1 MNYLSLTGLDERL
14 RRARQRTQNHEGYT
28 RGARALVALTCV
40 LIFDWLSQR
49 QGELMPV
56 LLGVMASALTETDD
70 NWQGRLRAQLITM
83 VAFTLV
89 ALAVWLT
96 LPWPALLLAVL
107 LLSAFTL
114 TMLGALGERYRAIA
128 FGAMVLFIYS
138 ALAAQTGHSQ
148 VGISTPLMLAGAVW
162 YGLVSVLWSVF
173 MPQAPVRHRLSKLYA
188 LLGQYLHLKAQL
200 LEPVR
205 EVDLSQRR
213 MALVLHNARV
223 VDALNATKESL
234 FSRLSQDQPPSWLLM
249 SMQQYLAA
257 QDIHERASSSHEDYQ
272 VLSTAFFH
280 SDALYRCQRVLTLL
294 GEQAFHL
301 AIAIRAQTV
310 PVHQGATARSIEDLH
325 AAIHHL
331 GGLPSVHR
339 SLPALNALSNN
350 LTAMT
355 SVFVGALKPVDPADG
370 IVDQSLLDH
379 QPGTSREA
387 WSRIRGQLQV
397 KSPLFRHAIRLVV
410 SLAVGF
416 CIMLATHDPHGYW
429 ILLTI
434 LFVSQQQYAATL
446 TRLMQRIMG
455 TALGLSLGW
464 ALIQLF
470 PIPLMQSALIVVLG
484 AVYLGCRHT
493 RYLLATVAVSALL
506 LLSFHQMGMG
516 QGVIPTRLLDTVV
529 GSVIAGLAA
538 WLVLPNWHLR
548 QWPGLAARALRTQAI
563 YLHEILAQYQAPTGK
578 QDNLSYRLAR
588 RKAHNADAALSSAYS
603 AMLKEPSRGG
613 SAQKE
618 ASGRFLICSHTLLNY
633 ISAIGAHRDELVL
646 GHVDAGLLA
655 TAETLQRQLDGLALA
670 LERPQDASS
679 ESLAKDLPPQIAGV
693 QASDDVDAMQR
704 FLQTQLQLALQLV
717 PDLMEQVTQ
726 MTQTVRIRRP
736 AVVQGSPLV

>member
-1 MNYLSLTGLDERL
+1 MNYFSLIGLDERL

-56 LLGVMASALTETDD
+56 LLGVIASALTETDD

-83 VAFTLV
+83 VAFTMV
-89 ALAVWLT
+89 AVAVWVT

-107 LLSAFTL
+107 LLFAFTL
-114 TMLGALGERYRAIA
+114 TMLGALGDRYRAIA

-148 VGISTPLMLAGAVW
+148 VSTSTPLMLAGAVW
-162 YGLVSVLWSVF
+162 YGLVSVLWLAV

-205 EVDLSQRR
+205 EVDLAQRR
-213 MALVLHNARV
+213 MALVLHNSRV

-234 FSRLSQDQPPSWLLM
+234 FSRLRQGQPPAWLLM

-294 GEQAFHL
+294 GEQAFRL
-301 AIAIRAQTV
+301 AIAIRAKTV
-310 PVHQGATARSIEDLH
+310 PVHHGATARSIEDLH

-331 GGLPSVHR
+331 GGLQSAHR

-350 LTAMT
+350 LTAMAR
-355 SVFVGALKPVDPADG
+355 VFAGALKPVDPANG
-370 IVDQSLLDH
+370 SVDQSLLDR
-379 QPGTSREA
+379 QPGTLREA
-387 WSRIRGQLQV
+387 WARIRAQLQTR
-397 KSPLFRHAIRLVV
+397 SPLFRHATRLVV

-416 CIMLATHDPHGYW
+416 CIMQATNDPHGYW

-446 TRLMQRIMG
+446 TRLMQRTMG
-455 TALGLSLGW
+455 TAFGLTLGW

-470 PIPLMQSALIVVLG
+470 PTPMMQSTLMVLLG
-484 AVYLGCRHT
+484 AVFLGSRHT
-493 RYLLATVAVSALL
+493 RYLLATVAVSGLL

-538 WLVLPNWHLR
+538 WLVLPNWQLR

-563 YLHEILAQYQAPTGK
+563 YLHEILAQYQAQAGK
-578 QDNLSYRLAR
+578 QDNLNYRLAR
-588 RKAHNADAALSSAYS
+588 RNAHNADAALSSAYS
-603 AMLKEPSRGG
+603 AMLKEPSSGS

-618 ASGRFLICSHTLLNY
+618 ASGRFLIFSHTLLNY

-655 TAETLQRQLDGLALA
+655 TAETLQRQLDVLALA
-670 LERPQDASS
+670 LERPQDASPDAW
-679 ESLAKDLPPQIAGV
+679 LKDMLPQVGNDQDKVEFGV
-693 QASDDVDAMQR
+693 MQR
-704 FLQTQLQLALQLV
+704 LLQTQLQLALRLV
-717 PDLMEQVTQ
+717 PHLFEQ
-726 MTQTVRIRRP
+726 MTLMVKTRLTV
-736 AVVQGSPLV
+736 VLQGSPLA

>member
-1 MNYLSLTGLDERL
+1 MNYFSLIGLDERL

-56 LLGVMASALTETDD
+56 LLGVIASALTETDD

-107 LLSAFTL
+107 LVSAFTL

-138 ALAAQTGHSQ
+138 ALAAQTGHAQ
-148 VGISTPLMLAGAVW
+148 VSTSTPLLLAGAVW
-162 YGLVSVLWSVF
+162 YGVVSVLWSAL

-200 LEPVR
+200 LEPVH
-205 EVDLSQRR
+205 EADLVQRR
-213 MALVLHNARV
+213 MALVVHNARV
-223 VDALNATKESL
+223 VEALNATKESL
-234 FSRLSQDQPPSWLLM
+234 FSRLSRGQPPSWLLM
-249 SMQQYLAA
+249 AMQQYLAA

-294 GEQAFHL
+294 GEQAFRL
-301 AIAIRAQTV
+301 AIAIRAQTE
-310 PVHQGATARSIEDLH
+310 PHHHGATARSIDDLH
-325 AAIHHL
+325 AAIQHL
-331 GGLPSVHR
+331 GGSPSAPP
-339 SLPALNALSNN
+339 SLPALKALSNN
-350 LTAMT
+350 LTAMAG
-355 SVFVGALKPVDPADG
+355 VFSGAMKPVDPAEG
-370 IVDQSLLDH
+370 SVDQSLLDR
-379 QPGTSREA
+379 QPGTLREA
-387 WSRIRGQLQV
+387 WTRIRAQLQTR
-397 KSPLFRHAIRLVV
+397 SPLFRHATRLVV

-416 CIMLATHDPHGYW
+416 GIMLATKDPHGYW

-446 TRLMQRIMG
+446 TRLMQRTLG
-455 TALGLSLGW
+455 TAFGLTLGW

-470 PIPLMQSALIVVLG
+470 PTPTMQSALIVLLG
-484 AVYLGCRHT
+484 AIFLGTRHT

-516 QGVIPTRLLDTVV
+516 QGVISTRLLDTVV
-529 GSVIAGLAA
+529 GSVIAGLSA
-538 WLVLPNWHLR
+538 WLVLPNWQLR
-548 QWPGLAARALRTQAI
+548 QWPGLAAHALRTQAT
-563 YLHEILAQYQAPTGK
+563 YLHEILAQYQAPAGK

-588 RKAHNADAALSSAYS
+588 RNAHNADAALSSAYA

-618 ASGRFLICSHTLLNY
+618 ASGQFLIFSHTLLNY
-633 ISAIGAHRDELVL
+633 ISAIGAHRDELDL
-646 GHVDAGLLA
+646 GHFGAGLLA
-655 TAETLQRQLDGLALA
+655 SAETLQQQLGALA
-670 LERPQDASS
+670 FTLELPQDGSPEAG
-679 ESLAKDLPPQIAGV
+679 LTDLPPPAASEQELSELGV
-693 QASDDVDAMQR
+693 MSR
-704 FLQTQLQLALQLV
+704 LLHSQLQLALRLV
-717 PDLMEQVTQ
+717 PRLAEQAAQ
-726 MTQTVRIRRP
+726 MRQRRLP
-736 AVVQGSPLV
+736 ALVQGSPLV

>member
-1 MNYLSLTGLDERL
+1 MNYFRLTGLDERL

-28 RGARALVALTCV
+28 RGARALVALACV
-40 LIFDWLSQR
+40 LMFDWLSQR

-56 LLGVMASALTETDD
+56 LLGVIASALTETDD

-89 ALAVWLT
+89 ALAVWVT

-107 LLSAFTL
+107 LFSAFTL
-114 TMLGALGERYRAIA
+114 TMLGALGDRYRAIA

-148 VGISTPLMLAGAVW
+148 VSISTPLMLAGAVW
-162 YGLVSVLWSVF
+162 YGLVSVLWSAV
-173 MPQAPVRHRLSKLYA
+173 MPQAPVRHRLSKLYT

-205 EVDLSQRR
+205 EVDLAQRR

-223 VDALNATKESL
+223 VEALNATKESL
-234 FSRLSQDQPPSWLLM
+234 FSRLRQGQAPAWLLI

-272 VLSTAFFH
+272 VLSSAFFH
-280 SDALYRCQRVLTLL
+280 SDVLYRCQRVLTLL
-294 GEQAFHL
+294 GEQAFRL
-301 AIAIRAQTV
+301 AIAIRAQTE
-310 PVHQGATARSIEDLH
+310 PLHNGATARSIEDLH
-325 AAIHHL
+325 AAMGYL
-331 GGLPSVHR
+331 AGLAQAHR

-350 LTAMT
+350 LTAMAG
-355 SVFVGALKPVDPADG
+355 VFAGALKPFEG
-370 IVDQSLLDH
+370 SVDQSLLDR
-379 QPGTSREA
+379 QPATLVEA
-387 WSRIRGQLQV
+387 WLRVRAQLQAG
-397 KSPLFRHAIRLVV
+397 SPLFRHATRLVV

-416 CIMLATHDPHGYW
+416 CVMQATHDPHGYW

-446 TRLMQRIMG
+446 TRLMQRTLG
-455 TALGLSLGW
+455 TALGLTLGW

-470 PIPLMQSALIVVLG
+470 PTPMMQSALIVLLG
-484 AVYLGCRHT
+484 AVFLGSRHT

-538 WLVLPNWHLR
+538 WLVLPNWQLR
-548 QWPGLAARALRTQAI
+548 QWPGLAARALRTQAS
-563 YLHEILAQYQAPTGK
+563 YLHEILAQYQAGK
-578 QDNLSYRLAR
+578 QDNLGYRLAR
-588 RKAHNADAALSSAYS
+588 RNAHNADAALSGAYS
-603 AMLKEPSRGG
+603 AMLKEPSRGS

-618 ASGRFLICSHTLLNY
+618 ASGQFLIYSHTLLNY
-633 ISAIGAHRDELVL
+633 ISAIGAHRDELDLV
-646 GHVDAGLLA
+646 HIDAGLLLK
-655 TAETLQRQLDGLALA
+655 AETLQRQLNLLAQA
-670 LERPQDASS
+670 LERSLEGSPDSLVKDIQPQVADAQDSV
-679 ESLAKDLPPQIAGV
+679 ELGAL
-693 QASDDVDAMQR
+693 QR
-704 FLQTQLQLALQLV
+704 LLHTQLQLALRLLPSLV
-717 PDLMEQVTQ
+717 EQMPQ
-726 MTQTVRIRRP
+726 MVKMRLTDV
-736 AVVQGSPLV
+736 L

>member
-1 MNYLSLTGLDERL
+1 MNYFSLIGLDERL
-14 RRARQRTQNHEGYT
+14 RRARQRTQSHEGYT

-56 LLGVMASALTETDD
+56 LLGVIASALTETDD

-83 VAFTLV
+83 LAFTMV

-114 TMLGALGERYRAIA
+114 TMLGALGDRYRAIA

-148 VGISTPLMLAGAVW
+148 VGTSTPLMLAGAVW
-162 YGLVSVLWSVF
+162 YGLVSVIWSAV
-173 MPQAPVRHRLSKLYA
+173 MPQAPVRHRLSKLYT

-205 EVDLSQRR
+205 EVDLVQRR

-223 VDALNATKESL
+223 VDALNVTKESL
-234 FSRLSQDQPPSWLLM
+234 FSRLSQSQPPSWLLM

-280 SDALYRCQRVLTLL
+280 SDVLYRCQRVLTLL

-301 AIAIRAQTV
+301 AIAIRAQTE
-310 PVHQGATARSIEDLH
+310 PLHNGATARAVEDLN
-325 AAIHHL
+325 AAMAHLAGLRQAHH
-331 GGLPSVHR
+331 
-339 SLPALNALSNN
+339 SLPALNALSHN
-350 LTAMT
+350 LKAMAQ
-355 SVFVGALKPVDPADG
+355 VFVSALKPFEG
-370 IVDQSLLDH
+370 SIDQSLLDR
-379 QPGTSREA
+379 QPRTLIEA
-387 WSRIRGQLQV
+387 WTRVRTQLQAS
-397 KSPLFRHAIRLVV
+397 SPLFRHATRLVV

-446 TRLMQRIMG
+446 TRLMQRTMG
-455 TALGLSLGW
+455 TAGGLTLGW

-470 PIPLMQSALIVVLG
+470 PTPMMQSALIVLLG
-484 AVYLGCRHT
+484 AVFLGTRHT
-493 RYLLATVAVSALL
+493 RYLLATVAVSGLL

-538 WLVLPNWHLR
+538 WLVLPNWQFR

-563 YLHEILAQYQAPTGK
+563 YLHEILTQYQTQAGK

-588 RKAHNADAALSSAYS
+588 RNAHNADAALSSAYS
-603 AMLKEPSRGG
+603 AMLKEPSKG
-613 SAQKE
+613 SSTQKE
-618 ASGRFLICSHTLLNY
+618 ASGRFLILSHTLLNY
-633 ISAIGAHRDELVL
+633 ISAIGAHRDELVN
-646 GHVDAGLLA
+646 GHVDVGLLA
-655 TAETLQRQLDGLALA
+655 TAETLQRQLDVLARA
-670 LERPQDASS
+670 LERPQDASPDA
-679 ESLAKDLPPQIAGV
+679 LVKDMQPQVADNQDIG
-693 QASDDVDAMQR
+693 DIDVMQR
-704 FLQTQLQLALQLV
+704 LLQTQLQLALRLV
-717 PDLMEQVTQ
+717 PPLFEQ
-726 MTQTVRIRRP
+726 MTLMVKTRLT
-736 AVVQGSPLV
+736 AVAQGSPLS

>member
-1 MNYLSLTGLDERL
+1 MNYFSLTGLDERL

-56 LLGVMASALTETDD
+56 LLGVIASALTETDD
-70 NWQGRLRAQLITM
+70 NWQGRLRAQVITM

-148 VGISTPLMLAGAVW
+148 ASSSTPLMLAGAVW
-162 YGLVSVLWSVF
+162 YGLVSVLWSAV

-200 LEPVR
+200 LEPVH
-205 EVDLSQRR
+205 EVDLAQRR

-223 VDALNATKESL
+223 VEALNNTKESL
-234 FSRLSQDQPPSWLLM
+234 FSRLSQSQPPSWLLM

-294 GEQAFHL
+294 GEQAFRL
-301 AIAIRAQTV
+301 AIAIRAQAV
-310 PVHQGATARSIEDLH
+310 PVHQGATARAIADLH
-325 AAIHHL
+325 AAMDHL
-331 GGLPSVHR
+331 AGLPPVHR
-339 SLPALNALSNN
+339 SWPALNALSHN
-350 LTAMT
+350 LTALAR
-355 SVFVGALKPVDPADG
+355 VFAGALKPFEG
-370 IVDQSLLDH
+370 SVDQSLLDR
-379 QPGTSREA
+379 QPGTLLEA
-387 WSRIRGQLQV
+387 WTRVRTQLQAG
-397 KSPLFRHAIRLVV
+397 SPLFRHATRLVV
-410 SLAVGF
+410 SLALGF
-416 CIMLATHDPHGYW
+416 CIMQATHDPHGYW

-446 TRLMQRIMG
+446 TRLTQRISG

-470 PIPLMQSALIVVLG
+470 PTPMMQSVLIVVLG
-484 AVYLGCRHT
+484 AVFLGSRHT

-538 WLVLPNWHLR
+538 WLVLPNWQLR

-563 YLHEILAQYQAPTGK
+563 YLHEILTQYQTQAGK

-588 RKAHNADAALSSAYS
+588 RNAHNADAALSSAYS

-618 ASGRFLICSHTLLNY
+618 ASGRFLIFSHTLLNY

-646 GHVDAGLLA
+646 GQIDAVSLA
-655 TAETLQRQLDGLALA
+655 CAETLQRQLDLLAFA
-670 LERPQDASS
+670 LDHPQDVSS
-679 ESLAKDLPPQIAGV
+679 DAFSKDLLPHVAKVHSPSVLG
-693 QASDDVDAMQR
+693 DMQ
-704 FLQTQLQLALQLV
+704 LLLHTQLQLALQLV
-717 PDLMEQVTQ
+717 PNLMEQV
-726 MTQTVRIRRP
+726 MLMVKLRLP
-736 AVVQGSPLV
+736 ALVPKSPLV

>member
-1 MNYLSLTGLDERL
+1 MNYFSLTGLDERL
-14 RRARQRTQNHEGYT
+14 RRTRQRTQNHEGYT

-40 LIFDWLSQR
+40 LLFDWLSPR

-56 LLGVMASALTETDD
+56 LLGVIASALTETDD

-107 LLSAFTL
+107 LLLAFTL
-114 TMLGALGERYRAIA
+114 TMLGALGDRYRAIA

-138 ALAAQTGHSQ
+138 TLAAQTGHSH
-148 VGISTPLMLAGAVW
+148 ISTSTPLMLAGAVW
-162 YGLVSVLWSVF
+162 YGMVSVLWSAV

-205 EVDLSQRR
+205 EADLAQRR

-234 FSRLSQDQPPSWLLM
+234 FSRLRQDQAPGWLLIA
-249 SMQQYLAA
+249 MQQYLAA

-280 SDALYRCQRVLTLL
+280 SDVLYRCQRVLTLL

-301 AIAIRAQTV
+301 AIAIRARTV
-310 PVHQGATARSIEDLH
+310 PVHHGATARAIEDLH

-331 GGLPSVHR
+331 GGLQSAHR
-339 SLPALNALSNN
+339 SLPALKALSNN
-350 LTAMT
+350 LTAMAR
-355 SVFVGALKPVDPADG
+355 VFAGALKPFEG
-370 IVDQSLLDH
+370 SVDQSLLDR
-379 QPGTSREA
+379 QPGTLREA
-387 WSRIRGQLQV
+387 WTRVQRQLQV
-397 KSPLFRHAIRLVV
+397 ESPLFRHATRLVV
-410 SLAVGF
+410 SLALGF
-416 CIMLATHDPHGYW
+416 CIMLASNDPHGYW

-446 TRLMQRIMG
+446 TRLMQRTLG

-464 ALIQLF
+464 ALIQLL
-470 PIPLMQSALIVVLG
+470 PTPMMQSTLMVL
-484 AVYLGCRHT
+484 LGSVFLGSRHT

-538 WLVLPNWHLR
+538 WLVLPNWQLR
-548 QWPGLAARALRTQAI
+548 QWPGLAARALRTQAN
-563 YLHEILAQYQAPTGK
+563 YLHEILAQYQAHAGK

-588 RKAHNADAALSSAYS
+588 RNAHNADAALSSAYS

-618 ASGRFLICSHTLLNY
+618 ASGRFLIHSHTLLNY

-646 GHVDAGLLA
+646 GDVDAGLLA
-655 TAETLQRQLDGLALA
+655 TAEALQRQLDVLALA
-670 LERPQDASS
+670 LERPQVVSPDDLSK
-679 ESLAKDLPPQIAGV
+679 ELAHPVADDQDPTELGV
-693 QASDDVDAMQR
+693 MQR
-704 FLQTQLQLALQLV
+704 LLQTQLQLALRLV
-717 PDLMEQVTQ
+717 PRMLEQ
-726 MTQTVRIRRP
+726 MTLMVKTRLP
-736 AVVQGSPLV
+736 AVLQGSPLA

>member
-1 MNYLSLTGLDERL
+1 MNYFSLIGLDERL

-56 LLGVMASALTETDD
+56 LLGVIASALTETDD

-89 ALAVWLT
+89 ALAVWVT

-107 LLSAFTL
+107 LVSAFTL

-148 VGISTPLMLAGAVW
+148 VGTSTPLMLAGAVW
-162 YGLVSVLWSVF
+162 YGLVSVLWSAV
-173 MPQAPVRHRLSKLYA
+173 MPQAPVRHRLSKLYT

-205 EVDLSQRR
+205 EVDLVQRR

-223 VDALNATKESL
+223 VEALNATKESL
-234 FSRLSQDQPPSWLLM
+234 FSRLRQGQPPSWLLM

-294 GEQAFHL
+294 GEQAFRF
-301 AIAIRAQTV
+301 AIAIRAKTV
-310 PVHQGATARSIEDLH
+310 PEHHGATARSIEDLH

-331 GGLPSVHR
+331 GGWQSAHR
-339 SLPALNALSNN
+339 SLPALNALSGN
-350 LTAMT
+350 LTAMAR
-355 SVFVGALKPVDPADG
+355 VFAGALKPVDPVDG
-370 IVDQSLLDH
+370 SVDQSLLDR
-379 QPGTSREA
+379 QPGTLREA
-387 WSRIRGQLQV
+387 WMRIRTQLQAR
-397 KSPLFRHAIRLVV
+397 SPLFRHAVRLVV
-410 SLAVGF
+410 SLALGF
-416 CIMLATHDPHGYW
+416 CIMLATKDPHGYW

-446 TRLMQRIMG
+446 TRLMQRTMG
-455 TALGLSLGW
+455 TALGLTLGW

-470 PIPLMQSALIVVLG
+470 PTPMMQSALIVLLG
-484 AVYLGCRHT
+484 AVFLGTRHT

-538 WLVLPNWHLR
+538 WLVLPNWQLR
-548 QWPGLAARALRTQAI
+548 QWPGLAARVLRTQAI
-563 YLHEILAQYQAPTGK
+563 YLHEILAQYQAQSGK

-588 RKAHNADAALSSAYS
+588 RNAHNADAALSSAYS
-603 AMLKEPSRGG
+603 AMLKEPSRGS

-618 ASGRFLICSHTLLNY
+618 ASGRFLIYSHTLLNY

-655 TAETLQRQLDGLALA
+655 IAETLQRQLDVLAQA
-670 LERPQDASS
+670 LERPQDASPDAF
-679 ESLAKDLPPQIAGV
+679 LADMLPQFGDDAYPAELGV
-693 QASDDVDAMQR
+693 MQR
-704 FLQTQLQLALQLV
+704 LLQTQLQLALRLL
-717 PDLMEQVTQ
+717 PHLSEQ
-726 MTQTVRIRRP
+726 MTQMVKMRLP
-736 AVVQGSPLV
+736 AAMQQQSAL

>member
-1 MNYLSLTGLDERL
+1 MNYFSLIGLDERL

-28 RGARALVALTCV
+28 RGARALMALTCV

-56 LLGVMASALTETDD
+56 LLGVIASALTETDD

-114 TMLGALGERYRAIA
+114 TMLGALGDRYRAIA

-148 VGISTPLMLAGAVW
+148 VSTSTPLMLAGAFW
-162 YGLVSVLWSVF
+162 YGLVSVLWSAV
-173 MPQAPVRHRLSKLYA
+173 MPQAPVRHRLSKLYT

-205 EVDLSQRR
+205 EVDLAQRR
-213 MALVLHNARV
+213 MAVVLHNARV
-223 VDALNATKESL
+223 VDALNVTKESL
-234 FSRLSQDQPPSWLLM
+234 FSRLRRGQAPSWLLI

-272 VLSTAFFH
+272 VLSSDFFH
-280 SDALYRCQRVLTLL
+280 SDVLYRCQRVLTLL
-294 GEQAFHL
+294 GEQAFRL
-301 AIAIRAQTV
+301 AIAIRAQTA
-310 PVHQGATARSIEDLH
+310 PVHHGATARSIEDLH
-325 AAIHHL
+325 AAMAHVA
-331 GGLPSVHR
+331 GLPSAHR
-339 SLPALNALSNN
+339 SLPALNALSHN
-350 LTAMT
+350 LAAMAR
-355 SVFVGALKPVDPADG
+355 VFASALKPFEG
-370 IVDQSLLDH
+370 SVDQSLLDR
-379 QPGTSREA
+379 QPRTLIEA
-387 WSRIRGQLQV
+387 WTRVRTQLQAS
-397 KSPLFRHAIRLVV
+397 SPLFRHATRLVV

-416 CIMLATHDPHGYW
+416 CIMQATHDPHGYW

-446 TRLMQRIMG
+446 TRLMQRTMG
-455 TALGLSLGW
+455 TAGGLTLGW

-470 PIPLMQSALIVVLG
+470 PTPMMQSALIVLLG
-484 AVYLGCRHT
+484 AVFLGTRHT
-493 RYLLATVAVSALL
+493 RYVLATVAVSALL

-538 WLVLPNWHLR
+538 WLVLPNWQLR

-563 YLHEILAQYQAPTGK
+563 YLHEILAQYQAGK
-578 QDNLSYRLAR
+578 QDNLHYRLAR
-588 RKAHNADAALSSAYS
+588 RNAHNADAALSSAYS
-603 AMLKEPSRGG
+603 AMLKEPSKGR
-613 SAQKE
+613 STQKE
-618 ASGRFLICSHTLLNY
+618 ASGRFLILSHTLLNY
-633 ISAIGAHRDELVL
+633 ISAIGAHRDELDLV
-646 GHVDAGLLA
+646 HIDAGLLL
-655 TAETLQRQLDGLALA
+655 TAETLQRQLNVLALA
-670 LERPQDASS
+670 MERPQEVSPDA
-679 ESLAKDLPPQIAGV
+679 LLKDMQPQV
-693 QASDDVDAMQR
+693 DDELDPGELGA
-704 FLQTQLQLALQLV
+704 LQLLLHTQLQLALRLLPSLV
-717 PDLMEQVTQ
+717 EQMPQ
-726 MTQTVRIRRP
+726 MVKMRLP
-736 AVVQGSPLV
+736 VVL

>member
-1 MNYLSLTGLDERL
+1 MNYFSLTGLDERL

-56 LLGVMASALTETDD
+56 LLGVIASALTETDD

-83 VAFTLV
+83 VAFSLV

-114 TMLGALGERYRAIA
+114 TMLGALGDRYRAIA

-148 VGISTPLMLAGAVW
+148 VSTSTPLMLAGAVW
-162 YGLVSVLWSVF
+162 YGVVSVLWSAV

-205 EVDLSQRR
+205 EVDLAERR

-234 FSRLSQDQPPSWLLM
+234 FSRLRQGQPPSWLLI

-294 GEQAFHL
+294 GEQAFRL
-301 AIAIRAQTV
+301 AIAIRAKTV
-310 PVHQGATARSIEDLH
+310 PVHHGATARAIEDLH
-325 AAIHHL
+325 SAIQHL
-331 GGLPSVHR
+331 GGLPSAHR

-350 LTAMT
+350 LTAMAL
-355 SVFVGALKPVDPADG
+355 VFAGALKPFEG
-370 IVDQSLLDH
+370 SVDQSLLDR
-379 QPGTSREA
+379 QPGTLREA
-387 WSRIRGQLQV
+387 WARIRAQLQV
-397 KSPLFRHAIRLVV
+397 RSPLFRHATRLVV

-416 CIMLATHDPHGYW
+416 CIMLATQDPHGYW

-446 TRLMQRIMG
+446 TRLMQRTMG
-455 TALGLSLGW
+455 TALGLTLGW

-470 PIPLMQSALIVVLG
+470 PRPLMQSALMVLLG
-484 AVYLGCRHT
+484 AVFLGSRHT

-516 QGVIPTRLLDTVV
+516 QGVIPTRLLDTIV

-538 WLVLPNWHLR
+538 WLVLPNWQLR
-548 QWPGLAARALRTQAI
+548 QWPGLAARALRTQAV
-563 YLHEILAQYQAPTGK
+563 YLHEILAQYQAQAGK

-588 RKAHNADAALSSAYS
+588 RNAHNADAALSSAYS
-603 AMLKEPSRGG
+603 AMLKEPSRGS

-618 ASGRFLICSHTLLNY
+618 ASGRFLIYSHTLLNY

-646 GHVDAGLLA
+646 GQVDAGLLA
-655 TAETLQRQLDGLALA
+655 SAETLQQQLDGLALA

-679 ESLAKDLPPQIAGV
+679 DALVKDLLPQVGEAPCPAEFG
-693 QASDDVDAMQR
+693 DLQR
-704 FLQTQLQLALQLV
+704 LLQTQLQLALQLV
-717 PDLMEQVTQ
+717 PHLMEQATQ
-726 MTQTVRIRRP
+726 MVKTRLS
-736 AVVQGSPLV
+736 AVLQGSPLA

>member
-1 MNYLSLTGLDERL
+1 MNYFSLIGLDERL

-40 LIFDWLSQR
+40 LIFDWLAHR
-49 QGELMPV
+49 QGELLPV
-56 LLGVMASALTETDD
+56 LLGVIASALTETDD
-70 NWQGRLRAQLITM
+70 NWRGRLRAQLITM

-96 LPWPALLLAVL
+96 LPWPALLLVVL

-128 FGAMVLFIYS
+128 FGAMVLFIYV

-148 VGISTPLMLAGAVW
+148 VGTSTPLMLAGALW
-162 YGLVSVLWSVF
+162 YGLVSVLWSAA

-205 EVDLSQRR
+205 EVDLAQRR

-223 VDALNATKESL
+223 VDALNDAKESL
-234 FSRLSQDQPPSWLLM
+234 FSRLSQGQPPAWLLM
-249 SMQQYLAA
+249 AMQQYLAA

-272 VLSTAFFH
+272 VLSSAFFH

-301 AIAIRAQTV
+301 AIAIRAQSV
-310 PVHQGATARSIEDLH
+310 PGHHGATARSIEDLH
-325 AAIHHL
+325 AAIQHL
-331 GGLPSVHR
+331 ASLPGTHL
-339 SLPALNALSNN
+339 SLPALHALSNN
-350 LTAMT
+350 LTAMAQ
-355 SVFVGALKPVDPADG
+355 VFADALKPFEGV
-370 IVDQSLLDH
+370 VDQSLLNR
-379 QPGTSREA
+379 QPGTLSEA
-387 WSRIRGQLQV
+387 WARILAQLQV
-397 KSPLFRHAIRLVV
+397 RSPLFRHAIRLGV

-416 CIMLATHDPHGYW
+416 GLMLATNDPHGYW

-446 TRLMQRIMG
+446 TRLMQRTLG
-455 TALGLSLGW
+455 TALGLTLGW

-470 PIPLMQSALIVVLG
+470 QTPWMQSALIVLLG
-484 AVYLGCRHT
+484 AVFLGSRHT

-538 WLVLPNWHLR
+538 WLVLPNWQLR
-548 QWPGLAARALRTQAI
+548 QWPSLAARVLRTQAT
-563 YLHEILAQYQAPTGK
+563 YLHEILAQYQDPAGK

-588 RKAHNADAALSSAYS
+588 RNAHNADAALSSAYS
-603 AMLKEPSRGG
+603 AMLKEPSRG
-613 SAQKE
+613 SAAQKE
-618 ASGRFLICSHTLLNY
+618 ASGRFLIYSHTLLNY
-633 ISAIGAHRDELVL
+633 ISAIGAHRDELIL
-646 GHVDAGLLA
+646 GDVDAGLLA
-655 TAETLQRQLDGLALA
+655 SAETLQRQLDVLALA
-670 LERPQDASS
+670 LERPQDASPEAS
-679 ESLAKDLPPQIAGV
+679 AEALAKDQPPQAADDPNPEVFGV
-693 QASDDVDAMQR
+693 MQR
-704 FLQTQLQLALQLV
+704 FLQTQLQLAFHLV
-717 PDLMEQVTQ
+717 PHLLEQ
-726 MTQTVRIRRP
+726 MTQMVKTRP
-736 AVVQGSPLV
+736 ATDLKASPLV

>member
-1 MNYLSLTGLDERL
+1 MNYFSLTGLDERL

-56 LLGVMASALTETDD
+56 LLGVIASALTETDD

-107 LLSAFTL
+107 LLSAFAL

-148 VGISTPLMLAGAVW
+148 VGTSTPLMLAGAIW
-162 YGLVSVLWSVF
+162 YGLVSVLWSAV
-173 MPQAPVRHRLSKLYA
+173 MPQAPVRHRLSKLYT

-205 EVDLSQRR
+205 EVDLAQRR

-223 VDALNATKESL
+223 VDALNVTKESL
-234 FSRLSQDQPPSWLLM
+234 FSRLSQSQPSSWLLM

-280 SDALYRCQRVLTLL
+280 SDVLYRCQRVLTLL
-294 GEQAFHL
+294 GEQAFRL
-301 AIAIRAQTV
+301 AIAIRAQTE
-310 PVHQGATARSIEDLH
+310 PPHYGATARAIEDLN
-325 AAIHHL
+325 AAMAHL
-331 GGLPSVHR
+331 DGLSQPQR
-339 SLPALNALSNN
+339 SLPALNALSHN
-350 LTAMT
+350 LTAMAR
-355 SVFVGALKPVDPADG
+355 VFAGALKPFEG
-370 IVDQSLLDH
+370 RVDQSLLDR
-379 QPGTSREA
+379 QPRTLIEA
-387 WSRIRGQLQV
+387 WTRVRTQLQAS
-397 KSPLFRHAIRLVV
+397 SPLFRHATRLVV

-446 TRLMQRIMG
+446 TRLMQRTMG
-455 TALGLSLGW
+455 TAGGLTLGW

-470 PIPLMQSALIVVLG
+470 PTPMMQSALIVLLG
-484 AVYLGCRHT
+484 AVFLGTRHT

-538 WLVLPNWHLR
+538 WLVLPNWQLR

-563 YLHEILAQYQAPTGK
+563 YLHEILTQYQTQAGK

-588 RKAHNADAALSSAYS
+588 RNAHNADAALSSAYS
-603 AMLKEPSRGG
+603 AMLKEPSRG
-613 SAQKE
+613 SSTQKE
-618 ASGRFLICSHTLLNY
+618 AGGRFLILSHTLLNY
-633 ISAIGAHRDELVL
+633 ISAIGAHRDELVN
-646 GHVDAGLLA
+646 GHVDVGLLA
-655 TAETLQRQLDGLALA
+655 TAETLQRQLDVLARA
-670 LERPQDASS
+670 LERPQDASPDA
-679 ESLAKDLPPQIAGV
+679 LVKDMQPQVADNQDIG
-693 QASDDVDAMQR
+693 DLDVMQR
-704 FLQTQLQLALQLV
+704 LLETQLLLALRLV
-717 PDLMEQVTQ
+717 PPLFEQ
-726 MTQTVRIRRP
+726 MTLMVKTRFP
-736 AVVQGSPLV
+736 AVLENQPLR

>member
-1 MNYLSLTGLDERL
+1 MNYFSLTGLDERL

-56 LLGVMASALTETDD
+56 LLGVIASALTETDD

-96 LPWPALLLAVL
+96 LPWPALLLAVF

-148 VGISTPLMLAGAVW
+148 VGTSTSLMLAGAVW
-162 YGLVSVLWSVF
+162 YGLVSVLWSVV

-205 EVDLSQRR
+205 EVDLAERR

-223 VDALNATKESL
+223 VDALNVTKESL
-234 FSRLSQDQPPSWLLM
+234 FSRLSQGQPPSWLLM

-272 VLSTAFFH
+272 VLSAAFFH
-280 SDALYRCQRVLTLL
+280 SDALYRCQRVLNLL
-294 GEQAFHL
+294 GEQAFRL
-301 AIAIRAQTV
+301 AIAIRARTV
-310 PVHQGATARSIEDLH
+310 PVHHGATARAIEDLH
-325 AAIHHL
+325 ASIHHL
-331 GGLPSVHR
+331 GGLPSAHR
-339 SLPALNALSNN
+339 SLSSLNALSNN
-350 LTAMT
+350 LTAMAH
-355 SVFVGALKPVDPADG
+355 VFAGALKPVDPADG
-370 IVDQSLLDH
+370 SVDQSLLDR
-379 QPGTSREA
+379 QPGTLREA
-387 WSRIRGQLQV
+387 WTRIRAQLQV
-397 KSPLFRHAIRLVV
+397 RSPLFRHATRLVV

-416 CIMLATHDPHGYW
+416 CIMQATNDPHGYW

-446 TRLMQRIMG
+446 TRLMQRTMG

-470 PIPLMQSALIVVLG
+470 PTPMMQSALIAVLG
-484 AVYLGCRHT
+484 AVFLGSRHT

-538 WLVLPNWHLR
+538 WLVLPNWQLR
-548 QWPGLAARALRTQAI
+548 QWPGLAARALRTQAS
-563 YLHEILAQYQAPTGK
+563 YLHEILDQYQAPAGK
-578 QDNLSYRLAR
+578 QDNLGYRLAR
-588 RKAHNADAALSSAYS
+588 RNAHNADAALSSAYS

-618 ASGRFLICSHTLLNY
+618 ASGRFLIYSHTLLNY
-633 ISAIGAHRDELVL
+633 ISAIGAHRDEVVL
-646 GHVDAGLLA
+646 GHVDAGLRA
-655 TAETLQRQLDGLALA
+655 SAETLQRQLGVLAFA
-670 LERPQDASS
+670 LDRPQDVSS
-679 ESLAKDLPPQIAGV
+679 DAFSKDLLPHVTKDQSPSELG
-693 QASDDVDAMQR
+693 DMQ
-704 FLQTQLQLALQLV
+704 LLLHTQLKLALQLV
-717 PDLMEQVTQ
+717 PNLMELV
-726 MTQTVRIRRP
+726 MLMVKLRLP
-736 AVVQGSPLV
+736 ALVPKSPLV

>member
-1 MNYLSLTGLDERL
+1 MNYFRLTGLDERL

-28 RGARALVALTCV
+28 RGARALVALACV
-40 LIFDWLSQR
+40 LMFDWLSQR

-56 LLGVMASALTETDD
+56 LLGVIASALTETDD

-89 ALAVWLT
+89 ALAVWVT

-114 TMLGALGERYRAIA
+114 TMLGALGDRYRAIA

-148 VGISTPLMLAGAVW
+148 VSISTPLMLAGAVW
-162 YGLVSVLWSVF
+162 YGLVSVLWSAV
-173 MPQAPVRHRLSKLYA
+173 MPQAPVRHRLSKLYT

-205 EVDLSQRR
+205 EVDLAQRR

-223 VDALNATKESL
+223 VEALNATKESL
-234 FSRLSQDQPPSWLLM
+234 FSRLRQGQAPAWLLI

-272 VLSTAFFH
+272 VLSSAFFH
-280 SDALYRCQRVLTLL
+280 SDVLYRCQRVLTLL
-294 GEQAFHL
+294 GEQAFRL
-301 AIAIRAQTV
+301 AIAIRAQTE
-310 PVHQGATARSIEDLH
+310 PLHNGATARSIEDLH
-325 AAIHHL
+325 AAMGYL
-331 GGLPSVHR
+331 AGLAQAHR

-350 LTAMT
+350 LTAMAG
-355 SVFVGALKPVDPADG
+355 VFAGALKPFEG
-370 IVDQSLLDH
+370 SVDQSLLDR
-379 QPGTSREA
+379 QPATLVEA
-387 WSRIRGQLQV
+387 WLRVRAQLQAG
-397 KSPLFRHAIRLVV
+397 SPLFRHATRLVV

-416 CIMLATHDPHGYW
+416 CVMQATHDPHGYW

-446 TRLMQRIMG
+446 TRLMQRTLG
-455 TALGLSLGW
+455 TALGLTLGW

-470 PIPLMQSALIVVLG
+470 PTPMMQSALIVLLG
-484 AVYLGCRHT
+484 AVFLGSRHT

-538 WLVLPNWHLR
+538 WLVLPNWQLR
-548 QWPGLAARALRTQAI
+548 QWPGLAARALRTQAS
-563 YLHEILAQYQAPTGK
+563 YLHEILAQYQAGK
-578 QDNLSYRLAR
+578 QDNLGYRLAR
-588 RKAHNADAALSSAYS
+588 RNAHNADAALSGAYS
-603 AMLKEPSRGG
+603 AMLKEPSRGS

-618 ASGRFLICSHTLLNY
+618 ASGQFLIYSHTLLNY
-633 ISAIGAHRDELVL
+633 ISAIGAHRDELDLV
-646 GHVDAGLLA
+646 HIDAGLLLK
-655 TAETLQRQLDGLALA
+655 AETLQRQLNLLAQA
-670 LERPQDASS
+670 LERSLEGSPDSLVKDIQPQVADAQDSV
-679 ESLAKDLPPQIAGV
+679 ELGAL
-693 QASDDVDAMQR
+693 QR
-704 FLQTQLQLALQLV
+704 LLHTQLQLALRLLPSLV
-717 PDLMEQVTQ
+717 EQMPQ
-726 MTQTVRIRRP
+726 MVKMRLTDV
-736 AVVQGSPLV
+736 L

>member
-1 MNYLSLTGLDERL
+1 MNYFSLTGLDERL

-40 LIFDWLSQR
+40 LIFDWLSPR

-56 LLGVMASALTETDD
+56 LLGVIASALTETDD

-83 VAFTLV
+83 VAFSLV

-114 TMLGALGERYRAIA
+114 TMLGALGDRYRAIA

-148 VGISTPLMLAGAVW
+148 VSTSTPLMLAGAVW
-162 YGLVSVLWSVF
+162 YGVVSVLWSAV

-205 EVDLSQRR
+205 EVDLAERR

-234 FSRLSQDQPPSWLLM
+234 FSRLRQGQPPSWLLI

-294 GEQAFHL
+294 GEQAFRL
-301 AIAIRAQTV
+301 AIAIRAKTV
-310 PVHQGATARSIEDLH
+310 PVHHGATARAIEDLH
-325 AAIHHL
+325 SAIQHL
-331 GGLPSVHR
+331 GGLPSAHR

-350 LTAMT
+350 LTAMAL
-355 SVFVGALKPVDPADG
+355 VFAGALKPFEG
-370 IVDQSLLDH
+370 SVDQSLLDR
-379 QPGTSREA
+379 QPGTLREA
-387 WSRIRGQLQV
+387 WARIRAQLQV
-397 KSPLFRHAIRLVV
+397 RSPLFRHATRLVV

-416 CIMLATHDPHGYW
+416 CIMRATQDPHGYW

-446 TRLMQRIMG
+446 TRLMQRTMG
-455 TALGLSLGW
+455 TALGLTLGW

-470 PIPLMQSALIVVLG
+470 PRPLMQSALMVLLG
-484 AVYLGCRHT
+484 AVFLGSRHT

-516 QGVIPTRLLDTVV
+516 QGVIPTRLLDTIV

-538 WLVLPNWHLR
+538 WLVLPNWQLR
-548 QWPGLAARALRTQAI
+548 QWPGLAARALRTQAV
-563 YLHEILAQYQAPTGK
+563 YLHEILAQYQAQAGK

-588 RKAHNADAALSSAYS
+588 RNAHNADAALSSAYS
-603 AMLKEPSRGG
+603 AMLKEPSRGS

-618 ASGRFLICSHTLLNY
+618 ASGRFLIYSHTLLNY

-646 GHVDAGLLA
+646 GQVDAGLLA
-655 TAETLQRQLDGLALA
+655 SAETLQQQLDGLALA

-679 ESLAKDLPPQIAGV
+679 DALVKDLLPQVGEAPCPAEFG
-693 QASDDVDAMQR
+693 DLQR
-704 FLQTQLQLALQLV
+704 LLQTQLQLALQLV
-717 PDLMEQVTQ
+717 PHLMEQATQ
-726 MTQTVRIRRP
+726 MVKTRLS
-736 AVVQGSPLV
+736 AVFQGSPLA

>member
-1 MNYLSLTGLDERL
+1 MNYFNLIGLDERL

-56 LLGVMASALTETDD
+56 LLGVIASALTETDD

-148 VGISTPLMLAGAVW
+148 VSTSTPLMLAGAVW
-162 YGLVSVLWSVF
+162 YGLVSVLWSAV

-205 EVDLSQRR
+205 EVDLAQRR

-223 VDALNATKESL
+223 VDALNVTKESL
-234 FSRLSQDQPPSWLLM
+234 FSRLSQSQPPSWLLM

-294 GEQAFHL
+294 GEQAFRL
-301 AIAIRAQTV
+301 AIAIRTKTV
-310 PVHQGATARSIEDLH
+310 LEHHGATARSIEDLH
-325 AAIHHL
+325 AAIQHL
-331 GGLPSVHR
+331 GGLPSAHR

-350 LTAMT
+350 LTAMAR
-355 SVFVGALKPVDPADG
+355 VFAGALKPVDPVDG
-370 IVDQSLLDH
+370 NVDQSLANH
-379 QPGTSREA
+379 QPSTLREA
-387 WSRIRGQLQV
+387 WTRIRLQL
-397 KSPLFRHAIRLVV
+397 KARSPLFRHAIRLVV

-416 CIMLATHDPHGYW
+416 CIMLATNDPHGYW

-455 TALGLSLGW
+455 TVLGLTLGW

-470 PIPLMQSALIVVLG
+470 PTLMMQSVLIVLLG
-484 AVYLGCRHT
+484 AVFFGSRHT

-538 WLVLPNWHLR
+538 WLVLPNWQLR
-548 QWPGLAARALRTQAI
+548 QWPSLAARALRTQAI

-588 RKAHNADAALSSAYS
+588 RNAHNADAALSSAYS

-618 ASGRFLICSHTLLNY
+618 ASGRFLIYSHTLLNY

-655 TAETLQRQLDGLALA
+655 SAATLQRQLGVLALA
-670 LERPQDASS
+670 LERPQDASP
-679 ESLAKDLPPQIAGV
+679 EALEKDLLPQFA
-693 QASDDVDAMQR
+693 DDQEPSEFGAMQR
-704 FLQTQLQLALQLV
+704 FLQTQLQLALR
-717 PDLMEQVTQ
+717 LMPYLFEQMPQ
-726 MTQTVRIRRP
+726 MVKMRLP
-736 AVVQGSPLV
+736 AILPMQ

>member
-1 MNYLSLTGLDERL
+1 MNYFSLIGLDERL

-56 LLGVMASALTETDD
+56 LLGVIASALTETDD
-70 NWQGRLRAQLITM
+70 NWRGRLRAQLITM

-89 ALAVWLT
+89 AVAVWVT

-114 TMLGALGERYRAIA
+114 TMLGALGDRYRAIA

-148 VGISTPLMLAGAVW
+148 VSTSTPLMLAGAVW
-162 YGLVSVLWSVF
+162 YGLVSVLWSAV

-200 LEPVR
+200 LAPVR
-205 EVDLSQRR
+205 EVDLAQRR

-234 FSRLSQDQPPSWLLM
+234 FSRLSQGQPPTWLLM

-301 AIAIRAQTV
+301 AIAIRAKTV
-310 PVHQGATARSIEDLH
+310 PEHHGATARAIEDLH

-331 GGLPSVHR
+331 GGLPSAHR
-339 SLPALNALSNN
+339 SLPALKALSNN
-350 LTAMT
+350 LTAMAG
-355 SVFVGALKPVDPADG
+355 VFAGALKPLDG
-370 IVDQSLLDH
+370 SVDQSLLDR
-379 QPGTSREA
+379 QPGTLREA
-387 WSRIRGQLQV
+387 WTRIRAQLQTR
-397 KSPLFRHAIRLVV
+397 SPLFRHATRLVV

-416 CIMLATHDPHGYW
+416 CVMLATNDPHGYW

-446 TRLMQRIMG
+446 TRLMQRTLG
-455 TALGLSLGW
+455 TALGLTLGW

-470 PIPLMQSALIVVLG
+470 PTPLMQSALIVLLG
-484 AVYLGCRHT
+484 AVFLGSRHT

-538 WLVLPNWHLR
+538 WLVLPNWQLR

-563 YLHEILAQYQAPTGK
+563 YLHEILTQYQAQAGK

-588 RKAHNADAALSSAYS
+588 RNAHNADAALSSAYS

-618 ASGRFLICSHTLLNY
+618 ASGRFLIYSHTLLNY
-633 ISAIGAHRDELVL
+633 LSAIGAHRDELVL

-655 TAETLQRQLDGLALA
+655 TAETLQRQLGVLALA
-670 LERPQDASS
+670 LERPQDASPD
-679 ESLAKDLPPQIAGV
+679 SLAKDMLPQLADE
-693 QASDDVDAMQR
+693 QASDDLGAMQR
-704 FLQTQLQLALQLV
+704 FLQTQLQLALHLV

-726 MTQTVRIRRP
+726 MTQTVRMRLP
-736 AVVQGSPLV
+736 AVLPTP

>member
-1 MNYLSLTGLDERL
+1 MNYFSLTGLDERL
-14 RRARQRTQNHEGYT
+14 RRTRQRTQNHEGYT

-56 LLGVMASALTETDD
+56 LLGVIASALTETDD

-89 ALAVWLT
+89 ALAVWVT

-107 LLSAFTL
+107 LLLAFTL
-114 TMLGALGERYRAIA
+114 TMLGALGDRYRAIA

-138 ALAAQTGHSQ
+138 ALAAQTGHSH
-148 VGISTPLMLAGAVW
+148 VSTSTPLMLTGAVW
-162 YGLVSVLWSVF
+162 YGLVSVLWSAV

-205 EVDLSQRR
+205 EVDLAQRR

-234 FSRLSQDQPPSWLLM
+234 FSRLSRGQAPTWLLI

-280 SDALYRCQRVLTLL
+280 SDVLYRCQRVLTLL

-301 AIAIRAQTV
+301 AIAIRARTV
-310 PVHQGATARSIEDLH
+310 PDHHGATARSIEDLH

-331 GGLPSVHR
+331 GEWQGAHR
-339 SLPALNALSNN
+339 SLPALKALSNN
-350 LTAMT
+350 LTAMAR
-355 SVFVGALKPVDPADG
+355 VFAGALKPYDG
-370 IVDQSLLDH
+370 SVDQSLLDR
-379 QPGTSREA
+379 QPGTLREA
-387 WSRIRGQLQV
+387 WTRVRGQLQV
-397 KSPLFRHAIRLVV
+397 ESPLFRHATRLVV

-416 CIMLATHDPHGYW
+416 CIMLASNDPHGYW

-446 TRLMQRIMG
+446 TRLMQRTLG

-464 ALIQLF
+464 ALIQLL
-470 PIPLMQSALIVVLG
+470 PTPMMQSALIVLLG
-484 AVYLGCRHT
+484 AVFLGSRHT

-538 WLVLPNWHLR
+538 WLVLPNWQLR
-548 QWPGLAARALRTQAI
+548 QWPGLAARALGTQAN
-563 YLHEILAQYQAPTGK
+563 YLHEILAQYQAHAGK

-588 RKAHNADAALSSAYS
+588 RNAHNADAALSSAYS

-613 SAQKE
+613 SVQKE
-618 ASGRFLICSHTLLNY
+618 ASGRFLIHSHTLLNY
-633 ISAIGAHRDELVL
+633 ISAIGAHRDEVVL

-655 TAETLQRQLDGLALA
+655 TAETLQRQLEALA
-670 LERPQDASS
+670 HALEQPFGVSPDA
-679 ESLAKDLPPQIAGV
+679 LAKDMQRQVADV
-693 QASDDVDAMQR
+693 QDPSELGAMQR
-704 FLQTQLQLALQLV
+704 LLHTQLQLALRLV
-717 PDLMEQVTQ
+717 PHLGEQVAQ
-726 MTQTVRIRRP
+726 MVKMRLP
-736 AVVQGSPLV
+736 AVLQKQSIL

>member
-1 MNYLSLTGLDERL
+1 MNYFGLTGLDERL

-56 LLGVMASALTETDD
+56 LLGVIASALTETDD

-107 LLSAFTL
+107 LVSAFTL

-128 FGAMVLFIYS
+128 FGAIVLFIYS

-148 VGISTPLMLAGAVW
+148 VSTSTPLMLAGAVW
-162 YGLVSVLWSVF
+162 YGLVSVLWSAV

-200 LEPVR
+200 LEPVH
-205 EVDLSQRR
+205 EADLVQRR
-213 MALVLHNARV
+213 MALVVHNARV
-223 VDALNATKESL
+223 VEALNATKESL
-234 FSRLSQDQPPSWLLM
+234 FSRLSRGQPPSWLLM
-249 SMQQYLAA
+249 AMQQYLAA

-294 GEQAFHL
+294 GEQAFRL
-301 AIAIRAQTV
+301 AIAIRAQTE
-310 PVHQGATARSIEDLH
+310 PHHQGATARSIDDLH
-325 AAIHHL
+325 AAIQHL
-331 GGLPSVHR
+331 GGLPSAQP
-339 SLPALNALSNN
+339 SLPALKALSNN
-350 LTAMT
+350 LAAMAG
-355 SVFVGALKPVDPADG
+355 VFAGAMKPLDG
-370 IVDQSLLDH
+370 SVDQSLLDR
-379 QPGTSREA
+379 QPGTLREA
-387 WSRIRGQLQV
+387 WKRIRAQLQTR
-397 KSPLFRHAIRLVV
+397 SPLFRHATRLVV

-416 CIMLATHDPHGYW
+416 GIMLATEDPHGYW
-429 ILLTI
+429 ILLTV

-446 TRLMQRIMG
+446 TRLMQRTLG
-455 TALGLSLGW
+455 TALGLTLGW

-470 PIPLMQSALIVVLG
+470 STPSMQSALIVLLG
-484 AVYLGCRHT
+484 AVFLGTRHT
-493 RYLLATVAVSALL
+493 RYVLATVAVSALL

-538 WLVLPNWHLR
+538 GLVLPNWQLR
-548 QWPGLAARALRTQAI
+548 QWPGLAAHALRTQAT
-563 YLHEILAQYQAPTGK
+563 YLHEILAQYQAPAGK

-588 RKAHNADAALSSAYS
+588 RNAHNADAALSSAYS

-618 ASGRFLICSHTLLNY
+618 ASGRFLIFSHTLLNY
-633 ISAIGAHRDELVL
+633 ISAIGAHRDELDR
-646 GHVDAGLLA
+646 GHFGAGLLA
-655 TAETLQRQLDGLALA
+655 SAETLQRQLDALA
-670 LERPQDASS
+670 FTLELPQDGSPEAGLTDEPPPAAGEQEPS
-679 ESLAKDLPPQIAGV
+679 EPGV
-693 QASDDVDAMQR
+693 MSR
-704 FLQTQLQLALQLV
+704 LLHSQLQLALRLV
-717 PDLMEQVTQ
+717 PRLAEQAAQ
-726 MTQTVRIRRP
+726 MR
-736 AVVQGSPLV
+736 